1 MDYIIKRRESK
12 EVEKESG
19 WLMIYGRRKT
29 GKTFMLKNLC
39 KFKNYFLV
47 KKSLSIFTDN
57 KTKTIEELI
66 KEVRNLLEENNAVVI
81 DEFQR
86 LDESVLEEMM
96 QSHPKGRLIVSGSSM
111 RITKKFFDSRSPLL
125 GFFTPMKIGL
135 ISPSDILGGLKDL
148 AAENRI
154 EFSAFLREPWL
165 IPLFSKED
173 ISEFVYKVVTK
184 SKYIVSSLMGEI
196 FSEEERELS
205 KKYAAI
211 LSLIGAGIWSTR
223 ELTTILYHRNLI
235 PDPSP
240 NHIIQYLKNLEGME
254 LVESVKLHKSRNRCF
269 YRLRSPVMNIYYY
282 LDDRYDIGNRDIDF
296 EEMEPTLKKL
306 INFEIQNFVAD
317 FFAEKSSGRKEYFI
331 SQSKEI
337 DFIITQRK
345 KPTVVGE
352 VKWGE
357 YRKKDIEKFKE
368 KTKYIG
374 GEKVFVVKEKTG
386 IEDKEVKIIDAAD
399 MAKMV

>member
-1 MDYIIKRRESK
+1 
-12 EVEKESG
+12 
-19 WLMIYGRRKT
+19 
-29 GKTFMLKNLC
+29 
-39 KFKNYFLV
+39 
-47 KKSLSIFTDN
+47 
-57 KTKTIEELI
+57 
-66 KEVRNLLEENNAVVI
+66 
-81 DEFQR
+81 
-86 LDESVLEEMM
+86 
-96 QSHPKGRLIVSGSSM
+96 
-111 RITKKFFDSRSPLL
+111 
-125 GFFTPMKIGL
+125 
-135 ISPSDILGGLKDL
+135 
-148 AAENRI
+148 
-154 EFSAFLREPWL
+154 
-165 IPLFSKED
+165 
-173 ISEFVYKVVTK
+173 
-184 SKYIVSSLMGEI
+184 MGEI